1 MGMVDILII
10 IFILF
15 GFFIG
20 WKRGFTK
27 QIISAVGLILAV
39 VIAYLFKNPI
49 SQLFYK
55 FFPFINFKGEFAGV
69 SSLNIIFYELMAFI
83 ILFCLLMAIVQALTN
98 LSEKIEKF
106 LKFTIILGIPSKI
119 LGGIAGI
126 ITNFVYAFV
135 ALFFLS
141 LPVFNLEIVTESKLV
156 NKILSS
162 TPVLSNVCN
171 KTLTIFNE
179 IVDLKK
185 EYKDK
190 KNNQELNSKII
201 DLLVE
206 HEYIS
211 EENIKWLIDSG
222 KLIVTTE

>member
-1 MGMVDILII
+1 MGVVDILII

-15 GFFIG
+15 GFLIG

-55 FFPFINFKGEFAGV
+55 FLPFINFKGEFEGV
-69 SSLNIIFYELMAFI
+69 SALNIIFYELLAFI
-83 ILFCLLMAIVQALTN
+83 ILFCILMAVVEVLTK
-98 LSEKIEKF
+98 LSEKIEKI

-126 ITNFVYAFV
+126 ITNFIYAFV

-141 LPVFNLEIVTESKLV
+141 LPVFNLTLVTDSKLV

-162 TPVLSNVCN
+162 TPVLSNICN
-171 KTLTIFNE
+171 KTLTIFDE
-179 IVDLKK
+179 VVKLKN
-185 EYKDK
+185 EYKDNK
-190 KNNQELNSKII
+190 DNKELNDEII
-201 DLLVE
+201 KLLVE
-206 HEYIS
+206 HDYIS
-211 EENIKWLIDSG
+211 EENIKWLKDSG
-222 KLIVTTE
+222 KLITG